1 MIPLK
6 DENPT
11 RTAPWLIFVII
22 GINALVFLGQVSM
35 GLQESA
41 LRFGLIPAELVHDAG
56 RVYSGPQM
64 GLPPGGQ
71 VRNFEPS
78 WATLFTSMF
87 MHGSWFHLIFNM
99 WFLWIFGNNIEDSM
113 GRFKFILFYLACGV
127 LAAGAQILTDP
138 ASAIPMIGASGAVAG
153 VLGGY
158 IVTFPG
164 SRIHTLI
171 IFFLIMKVTVPAWV
185 ILGFWFLGQV
195 ISGLGALGLQQAGG
209 VAFMAHVG
217 GFIAGMVL
225 VRVFGIERHAPRRDT
240 SRPDFMDWRR

>member
-99 WFLWIFGNNIEDSM
+99 WFLWIFGNNVEDRL
-113 GRFKFILFYLACGV
+113 GHITYIALYLATGV
-127 LAAGAQILTDP
+127 AGTAAFVLMRPEEVTP
-138 ASAIPMIGASGAVAG
+138 LVGASGAVAG
-153 VLGGY
+153 VLGAYLVIYPRHSVVSLVGWW
-158 IVTFPG
+158 ILPIPAG
-164 SRIHTLI
+164 
-171 IFFLIMKVTVPAWV
+171 IFLAVWFFAQFVV
-185 ILGFWFLGQV
+185 ID
-195 ISGLGALGLQQAGG
+195 IG
-209 VAFMAHVG
+209 VAWEAHVG
-217 GFIAGMVL
+217 GFLAGMLLALVL
-225 VRVFGIERHAPRRDT
+225 RPIIPARPGVTDRPSAASRR
-240 SRPDFMDWRR
+240 RLGGRR